1 MAHILLSPL
10 AWGLG
15 HATRDIPIIKELE
28 SHGHQITIATSRG
41 ALELLKKEC
50 PNCGFINFE
59 DYPLPYSSSKYFL
72 PKFFASIPRIMKALV
87 EEHNKTRELVRGN
100 KYDIIISD
108 SRFGVYSEDIPSF
121 FISHQ
126 LRLSAP
132 GHFTPLEEVSQY
144 INEYFF
150 KNFKR
155 IIVPSNR
162 PGPDCLSGKLCQTTR
177 KAIKAKA
184 YYAGILSSAYK
195 MNVPEDLDFLIIIS
209 GPEPQRAE
217 LEKIILSQVREL
229 PGKKVVLLGRP
240 GDNFEKK
247 LDKNTVVKAYVSGK
261 EKMTYMNRAKFIIA
275 RSGYTTMMDIAE
287 LDKKHGFFIPTPGQ
301 TEQEYLSEYYEEK
314 KWFYSQSQYKLDFT
328 KDIGKAMGYHG
339 FPLIE
344 KSKNNV
350 KRLYKEVLAPYLD

>member
-1 MAHILLSPL
+1 MAHILISPL

-15 HATRDIPIIKELE
+15 HATRDIPIIKEME
-28 SHGHQITIATSRG
+28 SHGHQITIATSKG
-41 ALELLKKEC
+41 ALDLLKKEC
-50 PNCGFINFE
+50 PNCEFINFE
-59 DYPLPYSSSKYFL
+59 DYPVPYSSTRYFL
-72 PKFFASIPRIMKALV
+72 PKFFASIPLIMRALV
-87 EEHNKTRELVRGN
+87 EEHKKALHLVSSN

-108 SRFGVYSEDIPSF
+108 SRFGVYSDNIPSF

-132 GHFTPLEEVSQY
+132 DRLKPLEEVSQY

-155 IIVPSNR
+155 IIVPSNH
-162 PGPDCLSGKLCQTTR
+162 PGTDCLSGKLCQTTR
-177 KAIKAKA
+177 KAVNAKV

-195 MNVPEDLDFLIIIS
+195 MDVSENLDFLIIIS
-209 GPEPQRAE
+209 GPEPQRTK
-217 LEKIILSQVREL
+217 LEEIILSKARKL

-247 LDKNTVVKAYVSGK
+247 LDKNTTVKSYAGGE
-261 EKMTYMNRAKFIIA
+261 EKMAYMNRAKFIIT

-301 TEQEYLSEYYEEK
+301 TEQEYLSEYYEKK
-314 KWFYSQSQYKLDFT
+314 KWFYSKSQYKLDFL
-328 KDIGKAMGYHG
+328 KDVEKAMDYKG
-339 FPLIE
+339 FPLM
-344 KSKNNV
+344 KKTKDNV
-350 KRLYKEVLAPYLD
+350 RRLYKEVFASYLD